1 MRRLTDIL
9 VTAIAPLVWG
19 TNFLLT
25 TDVLPPGRPLLDSLV
40 RSLPIGLLIVAFSRQ
55 LPKGD
60 WWWKSAVLAALN
72 FGAFFPLLF
81 FAAYHLPGS
90 VASMLGAAAPVFVV
104 GLAWGMLGARP
115 AAQTVGA
122 AGAVL
127 VGLALLLGPSVRG
140 IDPLGVG
147 AALAAT
153 AIMAVATVL
162 LKKWGPPPVKP
173 IVLAGWQLSLGGV
186 MLLPFA
192 LLEGPLPDVTL
203 AYAGGYLYLGLIGTA
218 LAYACWF
225 RGVERLSPVA
235 STLIAALNPIVAI
248 ALGVAFNHERLSL
261 VQGIGVAIALG
272 AIALGQDRDVR
283 KGGAKRASIRSAV
296 HSAPAVL
303 RSRHGRHLE
312 GSGALLRAD
321 VTDQLDDELRAR
333 VEPARIAVGDVELL
347 RPVEAMVR
355 EREVGARP
363 DAVAA
368 AARRGSVP
376 DDPAPA
382 DRE

>member
-1 MRRLTDIL
+1 MRRLPDIL

-81 FAAYHLPGS
+81 FAAYHLPGGLC
-90 VASMLGAAAPVFVV
+90 SMLGAAAPVFVV
-104 GLAWGMLGARP
+104 GLAWGMLAQRP
-115 AAQTVGA
+115 VAQTVGA
-122 AGAVL
+122 AAAVV

-140 IDPLGVG
+140 IDPLGVA
-147 AALAAT
+147 AALVAT

-162 LKKWGPPPVKP
+162 LNKWGSPPVKP
-173 IVLAGWQLSLGGV
+173 IVLAGWQLTMGGI

-192 LLEGPLPDVTL
+192 LLEGPLPHMTL

-272 AIALGQDRDVR
+272 AIALGQDRDTVGI
-283 KGGAKRASIRSAV
+283 GGAKRANTRSAV
-296 HSAPAVL
+296 HPAPAL
-303 RSRHGRHLE
+303 R
-312 GSGALLRAD
+312 SGALLRAD
-321 VTDQLDDELRAR
+321 VTDQLDDKLRAR
-333 VEPARIAVGDVELL
+333 VEAARIAVGDIEFL

-368 AARRGSVP
+368 AVRRGRVP

>member
-25 TDVLPPGRPLLDSLV
+25 TDFLPPGRPLLDSLV

-55 LPKGD
+55 LPKGE

-90 VASMLGAAAPVFVV
+90 VASMLGAAAPVFVI
-104 GLAWGMLGARP
+104 GLAWGMLAQRP
-115 AAQTVGA
+115 VAQTLGA
-122 AGAVL
+122 AAAVVIGL
-127 VGLALLLGPSVRG
+127 VLLLGPSVHG
-140 IDPLGVG
+140 IDPFGVA

-162 LKKWGPPPVKP
+162 LKKWGSPAVEP
-173 IVLAGWQLSLGGV
+173 IVLAGWQLTMGGI

-192 LLEGPLPDVTL
+192 LLEGGMPHMTL

-248 ALGVAFNHERLSL
+248 ALGVAFNHEHLSL
-261 VQGIGVAIALG
+261 VQGIGVAVALG
-272 AIALGQDRDVR
+272 AIALGQDRDNVGI
-283 KGGAKRASIRSAV
+283 GGAGRARNRSAV
-296 HSAPAVL
+296 HPARFVL
-303 RSRHGRHLE
+303 R
-312 GSGALLRAD
+312 AFLRAD
-321 VTDQLDDELRAR
+321 VTDQLDDKLRHRRELTR
-333 VEPARIAVGDVELL
+333 VTVGDIEFL
-347 RPVEAMVR
+347 RPVQAMVG

-363 DAVAA
+363 DAITATV
-368 AARRGSVP
+368 RRGSIP
-376 DDPAPA
+376 DDTAPA